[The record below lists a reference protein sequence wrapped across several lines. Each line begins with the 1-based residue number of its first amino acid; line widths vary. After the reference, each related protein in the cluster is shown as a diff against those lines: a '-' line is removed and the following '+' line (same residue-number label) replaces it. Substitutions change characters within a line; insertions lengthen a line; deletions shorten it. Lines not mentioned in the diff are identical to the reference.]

1 VSPEKSSQSAT
12 TDEEISKK
20 LPNMES
26 RQPAANPVISI
37 TPMQELSDA
46 SSHPCPTP
54 NVSSSKEFSFKKGQ
68 SYFFGKMGTVKRS
81 LSKKDWIVPLHH
93 LPGVVNFPGVVVEV
107 LPVTTS
113 DHKPLWLHF
122 KPSFQL
128 APRLF
133 RFEACWNVDEDC
145 GAVIEQAWE
154 RDMTGCNS
162 VEAAQL
168 KLECCKNEL
177 LALRRQ
183 KYGAGR

>member
-1 VSPEKSSQSAT
+1 LDRALASPAW
-12 TDEEISKK
+12 
-20 LPNMES
+20 
-26 RQPAANPVISI
+26 
-37 TPMQELSDA
+37 
-46 SSHPCPTP
+46 C
-54 NVSSSKEFSFKKGQ
+54 GQ
-68 SYFFGKMGTVKRS
+68 
-81 LSKKDWIVPLHH
+81 
-93 LPGVVNFPGVVVEV
+93 FPGVVVEV

-113 DHKPLWLHF
+113 DHKPLWLRF

-128 APRLF
+128 APILF

-177 LALRRQ
+177 LALRGQ
-183 KYGAGR
+183 KYGVGRRNLIFLKNKLEKLQSHEHLGTLTHIKQVQQEINKLLEIEDIKWR